1 MEKERQRKEKGT
13 GQIFEVVIAVDL
25 PKSMNDMK
33 AHTQE
38 ALNTSS
44 RINNKTKTK
53 SALKISY
60 SKCR

>member
-13 GQIFEVVIAVDL
+13 GQIFEVVIAEDL
-25 PKSMNDMK
+25 PKAMSDMK

-38 ALNTSS
+38 ALNTSN